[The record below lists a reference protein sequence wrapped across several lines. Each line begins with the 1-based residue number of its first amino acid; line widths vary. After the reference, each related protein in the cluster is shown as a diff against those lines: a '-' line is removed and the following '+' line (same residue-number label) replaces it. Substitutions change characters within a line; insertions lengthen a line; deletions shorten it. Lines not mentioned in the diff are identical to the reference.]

1 MSMAGHFTLN
11 GGKWPMLGILGAA
24 VLAAGVSTPAS
35 ARNVRETLVATGAD
49 ADAGGKATLRVKKK
63 RGALTAQ
70 LTVQAKKLDPG
81 LFEVTIDGVRIGE
94 LETNARG
101 KGKARFRTSPRSADD
116 QLLGVDP
123 RGRSLS
129 LVSATGVSVLVGTMS
144 DDSPDDDVRCC
155 IPDDS
160 GTECE
165 DRTSVECAAEGGIDL
180 GPGSCL
186 PNPCEGTSPGGEVV
200 CCLPDDS
207 GPECEDRTEA
217 QCSALGGVS
226 LGNGTCTPEPC
237 APIPPP
243 DGDVRCCLPD
253 DSGTA
258 CEDRTS
264 AECATLG
271 GINLGPGS
279 CTPNPC
285 FPGGSTSTTLPA
297 APVARVVCEKR
308 ADRSRASVD
317 GNNLAGGTYSARI
330 TSGTNVATSG
340 LAPTVGDEVGFDFDS
355 DPGDIAAGATAIAVD
370 FLQGDPPRVTGEI
383 LDGALDVIASATVI
397 CEQR

>member
-1 MSMAGHFTLN
+1 MLGHFTVRWV
-11 GGKWPMLGILGAA
+11 KTPMLGILGAA
-24 VLAAGVSTPAS
+24 LLAGGLPTTAH
-35 ARNVRETLVATGAD
+35 ARSVRQTLLPSGAD
-49 ADAGGKATLRVKKK
+49 ADASGKASLQVKKK
-63 RGALTAQ
+63 KGVLSGQ
-70 LTVQAKKLDPG
+70 LTVQAKKLDTG
-81 LFEVTIDGVRIGE
+81 TFEVTIDGVRIGT
-94 LETNARG
+94 LDTNARG

-123 RGRSLS
+123 RGRSLA
-129 LVSATGVSVLVGTMS
+129 LVSGGIPVLLGTMS
-144 DDSPDDDVRCC
+144 DDSPEGDVRCC
-155 IPDDS
+155 LPDDS
-160 GTECE
+160 GAECE
-165 DRTSVECAAEGGIDL
+165 DRTSAECLAEGGIDL

-186 PNPCEGTSPGGEVV
+186 PNPCEGTTPGSDVV

-217 QCSALGGVS
+217 ECSAGGGVS
-226 LGNGTCTPEPC
+226 LGSGTCTPDPC

-253 DSGTA
+253 DSGTQ
-258 CEDRTS
+258 CEDRT
-264 AECATLG
+264 ATECASLA

-285 FPGGSTSTTLPA
+285 FPGGSTSTTMPA
-297 APVARVVCEKR
+297 SPIARVICEQR
-308 ADRSRASVD
+308 ADRSRISVD
-317 GNNLAGGTYSARI
+317 GNNLVSGTYSTRV

-355 DPGDIAAGATAIAVD
+355 NPDDIAAGAVAIAAD
-370 FLQGDPPRVTGEI
+370 FLQGDPPHATGEI
-383 LDGALDVIASATVI
+383 LDGAQNVIASATVL